1 MTRQE
6 KAIRNENIRAYV
18 REGHTRKEAADK
30 YGVAEKTA
38 EVICAGL
45 GVCVEQVYRNQ
56 YTFGDYDTES
66 HVREMIAERTPD
78 FEYVGNYTGADGSV
92 DIKCRT
98 CGTITTRSMISIR
111 HRNVSCQVC
120 RQREAEERKRLK
132 QIKED
137 REQVRKE
144 FKKAVVKYSDQSF
157 HFCKRCGAV
166 IYNQTKRVY
175 CSDRCLNRAMNS
187 VRKDKRLK
195 RYRSQEHD
203 CIDIKILYERDQGK
217 CHICGGSCDW
227 NDYEMINDYF
237 IAGNYYPSIDHLTP
251 ISLGGAHKWNNV
263 KLAHRICNTKRGN
276 TAPIGVF
283 SAKAL

>member
-111 HRNVSCQVC
+111 HRNVSCQAC
-120 RQREAEERKRLK
+120 RQKEAEERKRLK
-132 QIKED
+132 RIEEG
-137 REQVRKE
+137 RERVRKE

-166 IYNQTKRVY
+166 IYNQTSRVY
-175 CSDRCLNRAMNS
+175 CSEACLKKTFNS
-187 VRKDKRLK
+187 KSKDERLRKYKA
-195 RYRSQEHD
+195 QECD
-203 CIDIKILYERDQGK
+203 CIDIKVLYERDQGQ
-217 CHICGGSCDW
+217 CHLCGGICDW
-227 NDYEMINDYF
+227 NDFQMINDYF
-237 IAGNYYPSIDHLTP
+237 VAGNYYPSIDHLTP
-251 ISLGGAHKWNNV
+251 ISAGGAHKWNNV
-263 KLAHRICNTKRGN
+263 KLAHRICNSRRGV
-276 TAPIGVF
+276 TALMVENY
-283 SAKAL
+283 